1 MGVFMTMEQLK
12 NWFQPEEKLL
22 QKQNRILAKIA
33 NPVQIN
39 ETTVLNTGTVVKIVC
54 RMDQGRFAITSD
66 LNQDTSEAIVSEAS
80 LKDIH
85 TE

>member
-22 QKQNRILAKIA
+22 QKQNRILAKLA

-54 RMDQGRFAITSD
+54 RMDHGRFAITSD
-66 LNQDTSEAIVSEAS
+66 LNRDISEGIVSESS